1 MLEKIYYNEINL
13 NDEGTL
19 QWILQRVTL
28 LIKKKLLGREEY
40 LVIDLSIK
48 SVTNNGV
55 TRWDDFEEI
64 KAQKKKK
71 RFEDLFDLTVTGLKQ
86 KKIQTVE

>member
-1 MLEKIYYNEINL
+1 MRE
-13 NDEGTL
+13 TL

-64 KAQKKKK
+64 KTQKKKK
-71 RFEDLFDLTVTGLKQ
+71 DL
-86 KKIQTVE
+86 KICLI

>member
-1 MLEKIYYNEINL
+1 MMRE
-13 NDEGTL
+13 TL

-64 KAQKKKK
+64 KAQEKNK

>member
-1 MLEKIYYNEINL
+1 MRE
-13 NDEGTL
+13 TL

-71 RFEDLFDLTVTGLKQ
+71 
-86 KKIQTVE
+86 I

>member
-71 RFEDLFDLTVTGLKQ
+71 
-86 KKIQTVE
+86 I

>member
-1 MLEKIYYNEINL
+1 MMRE
-13 NDEGTL
+13 TS

-86 KKIQTVE
+86 

>member
-1 MLEKIYYNEINL
+1 MMRE
-13 NDEGTL
+13 TL

>member
-1 MLEKIYYNEINL
+1 MMRE
-13 NDEGTL
+13 TL

-64 KAQKKKK
+64 KAQKKK

-86 KKIQTVE
+86 

>member
-1 MLEKIYYNEINL
+1 MRE
-13 NDEGTL
+13 TL

-55 TRWDDFEEI
+55 TRWDDFEEK
-64 KAQKKKK
+64 KAKKKKK

>member
-1 MLEKIYYNEINL
+1 MMRE
-13 NDEGTL
+13 TL

-71 RFEDLFDLTVTGLKQ
+71 
-86 KKIQTVE
+86 KI

>member
-1 MLEKIYYNEINL
+1 MMRE
-13 NDEGTL
+13 TS

-71 RFEDLFDLTVTGLKQ
+71 DL
-86 KKIQTVE
+86 KICLI

>member
-1 MLEKIYYNEINL
+1 MMRE
-13 NDEGTL
+13 TS

-71 RFEDLFDLTVTGLKQ
+71 
-86 KKIQTVE
+86 I

>member
-1 MLEKIYYNEINL
+1 MRE
-13 NDEGTL
+13 TS

-71 RFEDLFDLTVTGLKQ
+71 DL
-86 KKIQTVE
+86 KICLI

>member
-1 MLEKIYYNEINL
+1 MMRE
-13 NDEGTL
+13 TL
-19 QWILQRVTL
+19 QWILQRITL
-28 LIKKKLLGREEY
+28 LLKKKLLGREEY

-71 RFEDLFDLTVTGLKQ
+71 DL
-86 KKIQTVE
+86 KICLI

>member
-1 MLEKIYYNEINL
+1 MMRE
-13 NDEGTL
+13 TL
-19 QWILQRVTL
+19 QWILQRITL
-28 LIKKKLLGREEY
+28 LLKKKLLGREEY

-71 RFEDLFDLTVTGLKQ
+71 
-86 KKIQTVE
+86 KI

>member
-1 MLEKIYYNEINL
+1 MMRE
-13 NDEGTL
+13 TL

-71 RFEDLFDLTVTGLKQ
+71 
-86 KKIQTVE
+86 I

>member
-1 MLEKIYYNEINL
+1 MMRE
-13 NDEGTL
+13 TL
-19 QWILQRVTL
+19 QWVLQRITL
-28 LIKKKLLGREEY
+28 LLKKKLLGREEY

-64 KAQKKKK
+64 KAQKKNK

-86 KKIQTVE
+86 

>member
-1 MLEKIYYNEINL
+1 MRE
-13 NDEGTL
+13 TL

-71 RFEDLFDLTVTGLKQ
+71 DL
-86 KKIQTVE
+86 KICLI

>member
-1 MLEKIYYNEINL
+1 MRE
-13 NDEGTL
+13 TL

-64 KAQKKKK
+64 KAQKKK

-86 KKIQTVE
+86 

>member
-1 MLEKIYYNEINL
+1 MMRE
-13 NDEGTL
+13 TL

-64 KAQKKKK
+64 KTQKKKK

-86 KKIQTVE
+86 

>member
-1 MLEKIYYNEINL
+1 MRE
-13 NDEGTL
+13 TL

-71 RFEDLFDLTVTGLKQ
+71 RFEDFFDLTVTGPKQ
-86 KKIQTVE
+86 

>member
-1 MLEKIYYNEINL
+1 MMRE
-13 NDEGTL
+13 TL
-19 QWILQRVTL
+19 QWILQRITL
-28 LIKKKLLGREEY
+28 LLKKKLLGREEY

-71 RFEDLFDLTVTGLKQ
+71 
-86 KKIQTVE
+86 I

>member
-1 MLEKIYYNEINL
+1 MMRE
-13 NDEGTL
+13 TL

-64 KAQKKKK
+64 KAQKKK

>member
-1 MLEKIYYNEINL
+1 MMRE
-13 NDEGTL
+13 TL

-71 RFEDLFDLTVTGLKQ
+71 DL
-86 KKIQTVE
+86 KICLI

>member
-1 MLEKIYYNEINL
+1 MDIAKGNAV
-13 NDEGTL
+13 D
-19 QWILQRVTL
+19 
-28 LIKKKLLGREEY
+28 KKKFLDREEY

-48 SVTNNGV
+48 FVTNNGI

-64 KAQKKKK
+64 KAQKKK

-86 KKIQTVE
+86 QKIQTVE

>member
-1 MLEKIYYNEINL
+1 MMRE
-13 NDEGTL
+13 TL

-55 TRWDDFEEI
+55 TRQDDFEEI

-86 KKIQTVE
+86 QKIQTVE

>member
-1 MLEKIYYNEINL
+1 MMRE
-13 NDEGTL
+13 TL

-48 SVTNNGV
+48 SVTNNGI

-71 RFEDLFDLTVTGLKQ
+71 DL
-86 KKIQTVE
+86 KICLI

>member
-1 MLEKIYYNEINL
+1 MRE
-13 NDEGTL
+13 TL
-19 QWILQRVTL
+19 QWILQRITL
-28 LIKKKLLGREEY
+28 LLKKKLLGREEY

>member
-1 MLEKIYYNEINL
+1 MMRE
-13 NDEGTL
+13 TL
-19 QWILQRVTL
+19 QWILQRITL
-28 LIKKKLLGREEY
+28 LLKKKLLGREEY

>member
-1 MLEKIYYNEINL
+1 MMRE
-13 NDEGTL
+13 TS

-64 KAQKKKK
+64 KAQKKEK
-71 RFEDLFDLTVTGLKQ
+71 DL
-86 KKIQTVE
+86 KICLI

>member
-71 RFEDLFDLTVTGLKQ
+71 DL
-86 KKIQTVE
+86 KICLI

>member
-1 MLEKIYYNEINL
+1 MRE
-13 NDEGTL
+13 TL
-19 QWILQRVTL
+19 QWILQRITL
-28 LIKKKLLGREEY
+28 LLKKKLLGREEY

-71 RFEDLFDLTVTGLKQ
+71 DL
-86 KKIQTVE
+86 KICLI

>member
-1 MLEKIYYNEINL
+1 MMRE
-13 NDEGTL
+13 TL

-71 RFEDLFDLTVTGLKQ
+71 NLK
-86 KKIQTVE
+86 ICLI

>member
-1 MLEKIYYNEINL
+1 MMRE
-13 NDEGTL
+13 TL
-19 QWILQRVTL
+19 QWILQRITL
-28 LIKKKLLGREEY
+28 LLKKKLLGREEY

-55 TRWDDFEEI
+55 TRWDDFKEI
-64 KAQKKKK
+64 KAKKKKK
-71 RFEDLFDLTVTGLKQ
+71 RFEDSFDLTVTGLKQ